1 MWVIDINST
10 QDLWSKDRR
19 ERMRK
24 RESKRK
30 RRGLVGRKR
39 KHDVREDV
47 KAWLR
52 SKKLTLKMCDMIKKK
67 EVVFCLCNV

>member
-1 MWVIDINST
+1 
-10 QDLWSKDRR
+10 
-19 ERMRK
+19 MRK
-24 RESKRK
+24 RERE

-52 SKKLTLKMCDMIKKK
+52 SKK
-67 EVVFCLCNV
+67 